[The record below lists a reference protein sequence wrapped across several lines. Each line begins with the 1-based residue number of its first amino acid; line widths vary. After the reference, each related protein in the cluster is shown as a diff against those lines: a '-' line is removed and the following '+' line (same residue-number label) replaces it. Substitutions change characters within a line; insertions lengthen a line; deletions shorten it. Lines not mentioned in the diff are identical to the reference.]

1 MSFGIAGTDEALKD
15 GTTYIHHAADL
26 WSLVDPHRGEAIRRW
41 LRDEWTARDDD
52 PDIEVYELDSLGRL
66 LDLVEG
72 LGDALRAQLTDRDY
86 RIDADTAARISARE
100 PTLIDSWKED
110 GRDVYTLTNR
120 VGEVDQMV
128 GLVKRAIALGRSV
141 EVG

>member
-26 WSLVDPHRGEAIRRW
+26 WSLVDPRRGDAIRRW

-72 LGDALRAQLTDRDY
+72 LGDALRAQLTDGDY
-86 RIDADTAARISARE
+86 RIDAATAARISAGE
-100 PTLIDSWKED
+100 PTLVDSWKED

-120 VGEVDQMV
+120 VGEVDQMI